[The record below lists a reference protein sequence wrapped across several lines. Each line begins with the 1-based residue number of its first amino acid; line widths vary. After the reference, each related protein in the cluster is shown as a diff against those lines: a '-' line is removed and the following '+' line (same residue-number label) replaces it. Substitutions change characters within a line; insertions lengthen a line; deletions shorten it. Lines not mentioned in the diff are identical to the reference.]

1 MALEYEQLRLQLHYT
16 LNSYIKSA
24 LNVILVLFVEKLVKL
39 MQQDS
44 FNSKMSWDDVKWQ
57 IKITQS
63 FHRCSYWT
71 HKSVIYHT

>member
-44 FNSKMSWDDVKWQ
+44 FNSKMSWDDVK
-57 IKITQS
+57 
-63 FHRCSYWT
+63 
-71 HKSVIYHT
+71 